1 MLLLDILGQSILI
14 IIFEM
19 RVNNLNFQK
28 LNSPVVSIFA
38 LNVLDQ
44 YRQIRSTV
52 SMRTNN
58 IIRNAL
64 HATG

>member
-1 MLLLDILGQSILI
+1 MTI
-14 IIFEM
+14 
-19 RVNNLNFQK
+19 NNLNFRK

-38 LNVLDQ
+38 LNASDQ
-44 YRQIRSTV
+44 YHQIRSMV